1 MKLALCNE
9 VIREK
14 KFAAQCAFAAALGYD
29 GLEVAPFTLSADP
42 ASIDAGERASLR
54 RIAADAGI
62 AITGLHWLLVTPEGL
77 SITTRDADL
86 HRRTVAHM
94 AAMAELCADL
104 GGTVL
109 VHGSPKQRATEP
121 GGNPADAR
129 ARAIEAFAGAARSA
143 ERAGVTYCLEPLARN
158 ETDFINTV
166 AKAVEIVK
174 EIGSPAFRTMIDTSA
189 AGQSEERSV
198 PDLIREWLPSGH
210 IAHIQLNDTNRKAPG
225 QGDDDFAAIMT
236 ALREA
241 GYEGVAAIEPFI
253 YEPDGPACAAW
264 AAGYLRGLDLSLGE
278 RSAL

>member
-14 KFAAQCAFAAALGYD
+14 DFAAQCAFAAALGYD

-42 ASIDAGERASLR
+42 ANIDAGERAELR
-54 RIAADAGI
+54 RIAADAGVS
-62 AITGLHWLLVTPEGL
+62 ITGLHWLLVTPERL

-86 HRRTVAHM
+86 HKRTVAHM
-94 AAMAELCADL
+94 EAMAQLCADL

-121 GGNPADAR
+121 GGNRADAR
-129 ARAIEAFAGAARSA
+129 ARAIEAFAAAARAA

-166 AKAVEIVK
+166 SEAVEIVK
-174 EIGSPAFRTMIDTSA
+174 QIGSPAFRTMIDTSA
-189 AGQSEERSV
+189 AGQSEDRAVS
-198 PDLIREWLPSGH
+198 DLIREWLPSGH
-210 IAHIQLNDTNRKAPG
+210 IAHVQLNDANRKAPG
-225 QGDDDFAAIMT
+225 QGSDDFAAIMT

-241 GYEGVAAIEPFI
+241 GYEGVAAVEPFI

-264 AAGYLRGLDLSLGE
+264 AAGYLRGIMAGS
-278 RSAL
+278 